1 MSKNNLNTDFV
12 SPQAAEAAFYAAFAD
27 CDLSAMS
34 AVWADS
40 SVVCIHP
47 GSNVLIG
54 RDEVMRS
61 WANILLNSEPPT
73 LHVEVLSRT
82 EQDGIAVHVV
92 EERISP
98 GGLSASLVSVV
109 LATNIYRLGANGWKL
124 FEHHASVPRSKT
136 NANMTTAHRTIQ

>member
-40 SVVCIHP
+40 GVVCIHP
-47 GSNVLIG
+47 GSNILIG

-61 WANILLNSEPPT
+61 WANILLNSEPPN

-82 EQDGIAVHVV
+82 EQDGMAVHVV

-98 GGLSASLVSVV
+98 AGLSAPLVSVV
-109 LATNIYRLGANGWKL
+109 LATNIYRLDANGWKL
-124 FEHHASVPRSKT
+124 FEHHASVPRSQK
-136 NANMTTAHRTIQ
+136 NGNMTTAHRTIQ